1 MTDEQIIE
9 LYFARQEQ
17 AISKSAEKYG
27 SYCHTIAM
35 NVLSDTLDAE
45 ECVNDTWVRAWREI
59 PPQRPSVLRLFFGR
73 ITRNLALDRYR
84 RNHAARRHHY
94 EVSLSELEECIPMR
108 EEDSGRLTELFNEF
122 FGLLEKEER
131 TLFILRYWH
140 GHSVKGLSKA
150 FRISENAVSLRL
162 MRTREKL
169 RAFLNERGYTL

>member
-17 AISKSAEKYG
+17 AITESARKYG

-35 NVLSDTLDAE
+35 NVLDDTSDAE
-45 ECVNDTWVRAWREI
+45 ECVNDTWLKAWQEI
-59 PPQRPSVLRLFFGR
+59 PPKRPNILRLFFGR
-73 ITRNLALDRYR
+73 ITRNAALDKYR
-84 RNHAARRHHY
+84 RTRAQCRRHY
-94 EVSLSELEECIPMR
+94 EISLSELEECIPMR

-122 FGLLEKEER
+122 FSLLEKEER

-140 GHSVKGLSKA
+140 SHSVKGLAKA